1 MNAIPVVAA
10 CGLCMDYGAG
20 DLRSRV
26 LHDLDLRVDRGQFV
40 VILGRSGSGKSTL
53 LHLLGAMDRATAGTL
68 EVGGTDLGALDEE
81 ARARFRRRAIG
92 FVFQAYNL
100 LPTLSVRENL
110 LLPLQLNGIAD
121 DGRCERLLQRLGLA
135 GKAARFADQLS
146 GGEQQ
151 RVAIARALVHEPL
164 LVLADE
170 PTGNLDEESARDVLA
185 LFVELVR
192 ASGRTLIMATHSTDA
207 CAVADRVL
215 RLDHGHLVNA
225 S

>member
-1 MNAIPVVAA
+1 M
-10 CGLCMDYGAG
+10 
-20 DLRSRV
+20 
-26 LHDLDLRVDRGQFV
+26 
-40 VILGRSGSGKSTL
+40 
-53 LHLLGAMDRATAGTL
+53 
-68 EVGGTDLGALDEE
+68 
-81 ARARFRRRAIG
+81 
-92 FVFQAYNL
+92 
-100 LPTLSVRENL
+100 
-110 LLPLQLNGIAD
+110 
-121 DGRCERLLQRLGLA
+121 
-135 GKAARFADQLS
+135 
-146 GGEQQ
+146 
-151 RVAIARALVHEPL
+151 HEPL